1 MDRPECGTVI
11 VLKVSARSM
20 VAVPL
25 SEATISIM
33 HGDVKEARPSAVTK
47 SRFRLVGADIRF

>member
-11 VLKVSARSM
+11 VLKVSARSI
-20 VAVPL
+20 VAVLL

-33 HGDVKEARPSAVTK
+33 QGDVKEARPSAVTG
-47 SRFRLVGADIRF
+47 SRSRLVGAETGF